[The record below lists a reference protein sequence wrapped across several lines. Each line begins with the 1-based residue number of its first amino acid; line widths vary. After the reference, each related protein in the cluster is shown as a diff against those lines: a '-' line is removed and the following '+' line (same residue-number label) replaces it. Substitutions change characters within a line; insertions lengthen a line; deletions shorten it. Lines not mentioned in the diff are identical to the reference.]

1 MPVPTR
7 LRRLLAAAL
16 PAVIVVVFAACS
28 KVGYPNS
35 VFTRHTEFNRDIGHL
50 FDILIW
56 LGTIVFIF
64 VEGILLYTIW
74 RYRRRS
80 ESDRP
85 EHVHGN
91 TTLEILWTA
100 IPALILAFIAVPTVR
115 TIFKTQAKASADA
128 LQVEVIG
135 HQWWWEF
142 RYPQYNVTTAN
153 ELYLPVGRKVSF
165 TLKSNDVIHSF
176 WIPQLGGKR
185 DLITNHPNY
194 LWFTPDSVGEQAWNG
209 MCAEYCGASHANM
222 RFKTFTV
229 TAANFES
236 WAAHQASPAV
246 FGAVTP
252 PPGATGQVPT
262 PPGIGTT
269 PGQIGQSIA
278 ATSRAL
284 GGLPAPG
291 GLAPVQIG
299 RPDSTP
305 TSSPS
310 GLPITGT
317 PSPVNPVGGA
327 PRRPRSAPAAPPV
340 TPVQPAPHDMRTMT
354 AGVQQAGFV
363 AFPRERMPA
372 HVVPSTPIP
381 PGMSFDES
389 LTGDAERGRGFLTQ
403 GGGGCVACHMIN
415 GNPTMMGVVGPNLTH
430 VGSRATIAGGIY
442 PNDTKHL
449 SLWIKNSRWMKPGV
463 IMPTLGAFQRD
474 PVTGQT
480 IPKSGLTDQQI
491 ADIVAYLHA
500 LK

>member
-1 MPVPTR
+1 MPVTPR

-16 PAVIVVVFAACS
+16 PALLAVAFTACS
-28 KVGYPNS
+28 ASYPNS

-64 VEGILLYTIW
+64 VEALLLYTIW

-80 ESDRP
+80 DNDRP

-115 TIFKTQAKASADA
+115 TIFKTQAKATADA

-142 RYPQYNVTTAN
+142 KYPQYNVTTAN
-153 ELYLPVGRKVSF
+153 ELYLPVGRKVNF

-185 DLITNHPNY
+185 DVITNHPNY

-209 MCAEYCGASHANM
+209 MCVEFCGASHANM
-222 RFKTFTV
+222 RFKAFTV
-229 TAANFES
+229 TQANFEA
-236 WAAHQASPAV
+236 WATHQASPAA
-246 FGAVTP
+246 FGAIAPAGTP
-252 PPGATGQVPT
+252 ATVPAPPGA
-262 PPGIGTT
+262 GTT
-269 PGQIGQSIA
+269 PAQIAQTVA
-278 ATSRAL
+278 AQSRAT
-284 GGLPAPG
+284 GGLPAP
-291 GLAPVQIG
+291 A
-299 RPDSTP
+299 
-305 TSSPS
+305 
-310 GLPITGT
+310 
-317 PSPVNPVGGA
+317 NPVGGS
-327 PRRPRSAPAAPPV
+327 PTRPVSAPGAANPGV
-340 TPVQPAPHDMRTMT
+340 ASTTPAHDMSTMP
-354 AGVQQAGFV
+354 AGVSVQQAGFV
-363 AFPRERMPA
+363 TFPREKMPS
-372 HVVPSTPIP
+372 HVVPSTSIP
-381 PGMSFDES
+381 PGMASFNES
-389 LTGDAERGRGFLTQ
+389 LTGDAERGRAFLSQ

-415 GNPTMMGVVGPNLTH
+415 GNPTMMGIIGPNLTH
-430 VGSRATIAGGIY
+430 LGSRNTIAGGIY

-480 IPKSGLTDQQI
+480 IPKTGLNDQQI
-491 ADIVAYLHA
+491 ADIVAYLQA